1 VRSYKKSL
9 SHETAV
15 EIITVGDG
23 RTMPSHF
30 DPDILQA
37 FKRCAKAFR
46 DIFELQFEHE
56 PPARVLG

>member
-1 VRSYKKSL
+1 
-9 SHETAV
+9 V